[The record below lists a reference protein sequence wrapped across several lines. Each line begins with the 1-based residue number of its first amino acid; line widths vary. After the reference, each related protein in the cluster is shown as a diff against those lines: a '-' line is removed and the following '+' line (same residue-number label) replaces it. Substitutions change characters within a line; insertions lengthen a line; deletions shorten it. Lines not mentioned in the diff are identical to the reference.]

1 MTAAQRWVIGL
12 ASVGS
17 FMVVLDL
24 LVVATALTSIHR
36 GLHASIEDLEWTVN
50 AYTLSFAAL
59 LMTSASLGD
68 RFGRRRL
75 LATGL
80 AVFALGSVACALA
93 TSAGA
98 LIAARA
104 VQGIGAAAI
113 MPVSLALLNSAFPA
127 QQRGRALG
135 IYGSVTGLA
144 AVLGPVLGGVI
155 TQGLAWQWI
164 FWLNVPV
171 ALAAIPL
178 VLTRLQ
184 ESFGPGARL
193 DLLGLGLFT
202 LATTGLVWGLVRADS
217 AGWGSAGVI
226 GPLAAGVAGVLAFLG
241 WQARAAAPMLPLRLF
256 RSRAFS
262 AGNASIFLLNGS
274 MTGAVFFMTQYQ
286 QVSLGQGPL
295 GAGLRLLPWGIAPF
309 LIAPRTGALADR
321 LGERPLVVTGLAAQ
335 AAGMAWIALIAS
347 PRLSY
352 ALLAAPMTLA
362 GIGFALAIP
371 AVTKA
376 VVSTNAPADIGKAS
390 GAYSTMRQLGG
401 AFGVAILAAVFGAA
415 GSYTSAAAFSRGFGP
430 AIGVAAVL
438 ALAGAVAGIAL
449 PARRLR
455 PGPPAPASASPAPAS
470 ASPAPASVSPAPASP
485 APASPASTSPAPTSA
500 DSVQAS

>member
-1 MTAAQRWVIGL
+1 VRGTAGGATRGSKPGPMTPAQRWVIAL
-12 ASVGS
+12 TSVGS

-24 LVVATALTSIHR
+24 LVVATALTSIRH

-75 LATGL
+75 LAGGL

-93 TSAGA
+93 SSAGA

-104 VQGIGAAAI
+104 VQGVGAAAI
-113 MPVSLALLNSAFPA
+113 MPLALALLNAAFPA

-155 TQGLAWQWI
+155 TQGLTWQWI
-164 FWLNVPV
+164 FWLNVPI

-178 VLTRLQ
+178 VLTRIQ
-184 ESFGPGARL
+184 EGFGPGARL

-202 LATTGLVWGLVRADS
+202 LATFGLVWGLVQANS

-226 GPLAAGVAGVLAFLG
+226 GPLVAGAAGVLAFLG
-241 WQARAAAPMLPLRLF
+241 WQSRAAAPMLPLRLF

-262 AGNASIFLLNGS
+262 AGNTAIFLLNGS

-321 LGERPLVVTGLAAQ
+321 VGERPLVVTGLALQ
-335 AAGMAWIALIAS
+335 AAGMAWIALITS
-347 PRLSY
+347 PQLPY
-352 ALLAAPMTLA
+352 AALVAPMTLA
-362 GIGFALAIP
+362 GVGFALAIP

-376 VVSTNAPADIGKAS
+376 AVSTSAPADIGKAS

-415 GSYTSAAAFSRGFGP
+415 GSYASGATFSRGFAP
-430 AIGVAAVL
+430 AIGVAAAL
-438 ALAGAVAGIAL
+438 ALAGALAGIAL
-449 PARRLR
+449 PGLR
-455 PGPPAPASASPAPAS
+455 PAGRPPSAPPVPAA
-470 ASPAPASVSPAPASP
+470 AA
-485 APASPASTSPAPTSA
+485 A
-500 DSVQAS
+500 DPVP